1 MSPISLMN
9 LKLALDTGRRLCYV
23 TQNTLAFSLNS
34 PDPRLVASPE
44 ATAPQGGIRFL
55 REAFFIW
62 ESLTLRVLHLGN

>member
-1 MSPISLMN
+1 MLPKIRWLSVLILR
-9 LKLALDTGRRLCYV
+9 T
-23 TQNTLAFSLNS
+23 
-34 PDPRLVASPE
+34 DPRLVASPE